1 MLPVQFYVHY
11 VCFFAC
17 FCDFFF
23 FFAVIQLPAPL
34 MAAALFAYYPFF
46 IISCGLKSA
55 QSSALCLL
63 IGKPKYS

>member
-1 MLPVQFYVHY
+1 MFIMCVSLPAFVI
-11 VCFFAC
+11 
-17 FCDFFF
+17 FF